1 MTVRQ
6 AAMDEVPEI
15 ETMIRQVI
23 ETVYPHYNPRG
34 AVEFFL
40 HHHDGEHI
48 GRDVAEGRVYVGRDE
63 DGLLLGTIT
72 VVEQDL
78 RRLFVDI
85 QQQGKGY
92 GKALLQF
99 GEELVFRRGSWATL
113 DATIQ
118 ARNLYEKAGYQQEQF
133 CLKPVGEDFLC
144 YIEMRKQREKNGR

>member
-48 GRDVAEGRVYVGRDE
+48 GRDVAEGRV
-63 DGLLLGTIT
+63 
-72 VVEQDL
+72 
-78 RRLFVDI
+78 
-85 QQQGKGY
+85 
-92 GKALLQF
+92 
-99 GEELVFRRGSWATL
+99 
-113 DATIQ
+113 
-118 ARNLYEKAGYQQEQF
+118 
-133 CLKPVGEDFLC
+133 
-144 YIEMRKQREKNGR
+144 